1 MRLVLCDNY
10 EDLSKRAAKLV
21 TSQMLL
27 KPTSVL
33 GFATGST
40 PIGLYHNL
48 IQFYQKGELDFSE
61 IVSFN
66 LDEYYPISPKNH
78 QSYRYFMNENL
89 FNHVNLDSKN
99 TFLLSGEAEDVEKEC
114 DAYER
119 KIVAYGGIDLQI
131 LGIGQNGHIA
141 FNEPEE
147 HLIAKTHMTG
157 LTENTIQA
165 NARFF
170 ASAADV
176 PTKAL
181 TMGMATI
188 MQARK
193 IILLANG
200 KVKHKALTELLG
212 GTMTTQ
218 NPSTLLK
225 LHADVVIF
233 CDKEAYEG

>member
-1 MRLVLCDNY
+1 MRLILCENY
-10 EDLSKRAAKLV
+10 EDLSKQAAKLV
-21 TSQMLL
+21 ASQVIL
-27 KPTSVL
+27 KPDSVL

-40 PIGLYHNL
+40 PVGLYQNL
-48 IQFYQKGELDFSE
+48 IRYYEQGELDFSK

-66 LDEYYPISPKNH
+66 LDEYYPISPENN

-89 FNHVNLDSKN
+89 FDHINLPRANS
-99 TFLLSGEAEDVEKEC
+99 FLLSGEADDVDREC
-114 DAYER
+114 QAYEQ
-119 KIVAYGGIDLQI
+119 KIAAYGGIDLQI

-147 HLIAKTHMTG
+147 HLVAKTHVTG
-157 LTENTIQA
+157 LTESTIQA

-170 ASAADV
+170 HSAAEV

-188 MQARK
+188 LKSRK

-200 KVKHKALTELLG
+200 KAKHKAVTELLG
-212 GTMTTQ
+212 NTISTQ
-218 NPSTLLK
+218 NPSTLLH
-225 LHADVVIF
+225 LHPDVVVL